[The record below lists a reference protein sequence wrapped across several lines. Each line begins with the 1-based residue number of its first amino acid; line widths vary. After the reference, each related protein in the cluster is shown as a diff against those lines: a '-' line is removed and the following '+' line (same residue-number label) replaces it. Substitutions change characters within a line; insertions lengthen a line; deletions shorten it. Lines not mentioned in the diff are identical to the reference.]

1 MADGKP
7 GPRQKGTRSCISLRI
22 PAEHRLVYEHMQVEG
37 GYQSL
42 NDYLTAVLADLHQL
56 PTPQYIKVDEVDPER
71 PPRAMQ
77 DRLFSN
83 PAA

>member
-7 GPRQKGTRSCISLRI
+7 GPEKKGTRSCISLRI
-22 PAEHRLVYEHMQVEG
+22 PAEHRLVYEHAQAEG
-37 GYQSL
+37 GFKSL
-42 NDYLTAVLADLHQL
+42 NDYLTAALAGLHQL
-56 PTPQYIKVDEVDPER
+56 PKPDYIKIEEVDPAN
-71 PPRAMQ
+71 PPRPIQ

>member
-7 GPRQKGTRSCISLRI
+7 GPEKKGTRSCISLRI
-22 PAEHRLVYEHMQVEG
+22 PAEHRLVYEHAQITG
-37 GYQSL
+37 GYRSL
-42 NDYLTAVLADLHQL
+42 NDYLTVALADLHHL
-56 PTPQYIKVDEVDPER
+56 PTPPYIEVVEVDPEQ
-71 PPRAMQ
+71 PPKPVQ

>member
-1 MADGKP
+1 MAAGKP
-7 GPRQKGTRSCISLRI
+7 GPEKKGTRSCISLRI
-22 PAEHRLVYEHMQVEG
+22 PAEHRLVYEHAQAAG

-42 NDYLTAVLADLHQL
+42 NDYLTAALADLHHL
-56 PTPQYIKVDEVDPER
+56 PTPGYIKVDDVDPAS
-71 PPRAMQ
+71 PPRPIQ